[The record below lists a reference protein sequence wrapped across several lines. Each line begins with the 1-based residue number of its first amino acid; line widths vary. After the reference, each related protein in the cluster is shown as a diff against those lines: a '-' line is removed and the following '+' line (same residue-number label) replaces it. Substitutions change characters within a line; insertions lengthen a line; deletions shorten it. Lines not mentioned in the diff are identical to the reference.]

1 VIDDFVEG
9 FEDAVRQPVRPH
21 ELPDIFLRVE
31 LRRTQRQEWSRGR
44 GWEVGGVTVYVAS
57 VPPLALLGRAA
68 RCWCP
73 GCARA
78 AAGSYAFTGRLVGLS
93 ALKTNAA
100 AAPPSSSART

>member
-1 VIDDFVEG
+1 MRFDSQF
-9 FEDAVRQPVRPH
+9 ARMNCQ
-21 ELPDIFLRVE
+21 IFSCGLSSGARSG
-31 LRRTQRQEWSRGR
+31 RSGR
-44 GWEVGGVTVYVAS
+44 GAARLGGGRSDGVCRLQ

-78 AAGSYAFTGRLVGLS
+78 AAGSYAFPGRLVGLS

-100 AAPPSSSART
+100 ATPPSSSART